1 MKNGFVKFASCT
13 PEIRVAD
20 VKFNKDRILE
30 CIEKAYNQGSK
41 VIVLPEMCLTGK
53 TCGDLVFTDKLLDE
67 AKSALLEL
75 ATQTQN
81 YDCVIA
87 VGFPVKVENV
97 IYNACGVINKGS
109 VIGIVPKV
117 NLSKGEER
125 YFTAFELTDNFNTNF
140 VQFGGLGDEWG
151 FVPVRQQIFQCDS
164 LADLKIGFVIGD
176 DIDTAGDL
184 AKSGATV
191 IVNLNACE
199 EVVGARG
206 NRRDFAKVFSR
217 VNACGYVLCS
227 AGDGESTTD
236 FVFAGHNII
245 AENGK
250 ILAESKLFENEITI
264 SEIDV
269 SRLAFERRK
278 SKNQVTIKDDK
289 KFRSAEFELE
299 LTDTKLTRKIS
310 TTPFIPNC
318 EKELNERCEL
328 ILTMQAKGL
337 VKRISHTYAKKL
349 VIGISGGLDST
360 LAILACTKA
369 MDMLNRPRT
378 DVVAVTMPCFGT
390 SKRTRSNAEILCDE
404 LGVAFKEVKIGNS
417 VLQHFED
424 IGHDKDDHS
433 VVFENAQARERTQV
447 LMDIA
452 NQVGGMVVG
461 TGDLSELALGWATYN
476 GDHMSMY
483 GVNGSIPK
491 TLIRYVVRYYGEMC
505 GNETIKNVLFDI
517 VDTPVSPELLP
528 TSDEGEMTQKT
539 EDLVGPY
546 ELHDFFI
553 YYFVRWGFS
562 PEKIYRMAVYAFSG
576 EYSKDVIK
584 HWLKTFFRRFFN
596 QQFKRS
602 CLPDGAKIGK
612 ISLSPRGDW
621 NMPSDACVNI
631 WLEEVENLK

>member
-13 PEIRVAD
+13 PEIKVAD
-20 VKFNKDRILE
+20 VQFNKDSILNS
-30 CIEKAYNQGSK
+30 INKAYEQGSK
-41 VIVLPEMCLTGK
+41 IIAFPEMSLTGK
-53 TCGDLVFTDKLLDE
+53 TCGDLVFTDKLLDS
-67 AKSALLEL
+67 AKNALMEICKKTTEL
-75 ATQTQN
+75 
-81 YDCVIA
+81 DCVIA
-87 VGFPVKVENV
+87 IGLPIKVNDE
-97 IYNACGVINKGS
+97 IYNVCAVINRGS
-109 VIGIVPKV
+109 VLGVVPKI

-125 YFTAFELTDNFNTNF
+125 FFTNGNLLEKSGYFQIEAEKG
-140 VQFGGLGDEWG
+140 VWEWLM
-151 FVPVRQQIFQCDS
+151 PIKQMIFQCDT
-164 LADLKIGFVIGD
+164 LCDLRIGFVIGD
-176 DIDTAGDL
+176 DVDTACYL

-191 IVNLNACE
+191 IVNLNASE
-199 EVVGARG
+199 EVVGAME
-206 NRRDFAKVFSR
+206 NRCDFAKVFSR
-217 VNACGYVLCS
+217 NYACGYVLCS

-250 ILAESKLFENEITI
+250 ILAQSKLFENEITI

-278 SKNQVTIKDDK
+278 NRKFFEIKGDKSLDDAS
-289 KFRSAEFELE
+289 FEFENCE
-299 LTDTKLTRKIS
+299 TELTRKIS
-310 TTPFIPNC
+310 TTPFIPSC
-318 EKELNERCEL
+318 EKKLNERCQL

-337 VKRISHTYAKKL
+337 VKRIKHTYANKL

-360 LAILACTKA
+360 LAILACVKA

-390 SKRTRSNAEILCDE
+390 SKRTRSNAEILCEE
-404 LGVAFKEVKIGNS
+404 LGVTFKEVQIGNS

-424 IGHDKDDHS
+424 IGHDKNDHS

-452 NQVGGMVVG
+452 NQVNGMVVG

-491 TLIRYVVRYYGEMC
+491 TLIRHVVRYYGENC
-505 GNETIKNVLFDI
+505 GNDTIKNVLLDI
-517 VDTPVSPELLP
+517 VATPVSPELLP
-528 TSDEGEMTQKT
+528 TSDNGEMTQKT

-562 PEKIYRMAVYAFSG
+562 PEKIYRMSVYAFSG
-576 EYSKDVIK
+576 EYSDDTIK
-584 HWLKTFFRRFFN
+584 QWLKTFFRRFFN

-621 NMPSDACVNI
+621 NMPSDACANI
-631 WLEEVENLK
+631 WLEEAENL